1 VRKTQAKA
9 WVFSPIGRTTWCCL
23 NPEWGTSFPIWERG
37 VPLLQLQR
45 RTTMST
51 NTNQTAV
58 CRLLGGSGRAQLI
71 AVPVPKIAA
80 LFAPSKAFEP
90 ATRTVPLE
98 LPLAA

>member
-1 VRKTQAKA
+1 
-9 WVFSPIGRTTWCCL
+9 
-23 NPEWGTSFPIWERG
+23 
-37 VPLLQLQR
+37 
-45 RTTMST
+45 MST

-58 CRLLGGSGRAQLI
+58 CRLLGGSGRVQLT

-80 LFAPSKAFEP
+80 LLAPSKDVKP